1 MTLCDWNEDGGDIV
15 YDHVR
20 KETELNPDQLQ
31 RGLWTKK
38 NERRV
43 FTVYR
48 EGCDLSVAYY
58 NFTWS
63 HTCTQTQSS
72 LACF

>member
-1 MTLCDWNEDGGDIV
+1 MTPCDWNEDGGDIV

-20 KETELNPDQLQ
+20 KETKLNPDRLQ
-31 RGLWTKK
+31 RGRWKK
-38 NERRV
+38 ERRV

-58 NFTWS
+58 NFT
-63 HTCTQTQSS
+63 
-72 LACF
+72 

>member
-15 YDHVR
+15 YDHVK
-20 KETELNPDQLQ
+20 KETKLIPGRLQ
-31 RGLWTKK
+31 RGLWEK
-38 NERRV
+38 ERRV

-58 NFTWS
+58 NFT
-63 HTCTQTQSS
+63 
-72 LACF
+72 